1 MVFNLCSSAGVHG
14 VLVLLF
20 FAGGPMV
27 GEAMSDSSAPTAP
40 AALDVPDIVRA
51 DGPDPDVRLLVLRD
65 PDGEVSNLTEA
76 SVVDG

>member
-1 MVFNLCSSAGVHG
+1 M
-14 VLVLLF
+14 VLLF
-20 FAGGPMV
+20 FAGGPIV

-40 AALDVPDIVRA
+40 AALDEPDIVRGA

-65 PDGEVSNLTEA
+65 PDGDEVSNLTEA